1 MYYPKLTET
10 SQSRLTTDVFRGFN
24 HNLRIDDGEWYDEKN
39 LSSSH
44 YPLFSQRDKRGMAKQ
59 LVSPSGMLAKDALMY
74 IDGPT
79 LYYNGLPLTLEG
91 IVFSDEP
98 KTMVSMGA
106 YAVIF
111 PDKVYINTKD
121 LSDYGNLEASYT
133 SADNVT
139 ITYST
144 CRADGTDYNPIVS
157 ATAPADP
164 VNGTVWLDTSDT
176 PHVYKQYSSSTSS
189 WVAIATTYVKIQSPN
204 IGSGFEMDDGVTIS
218 GVTYSGENTILAE
231 QLGDL
236 NADHIIY
243 DKGDDYLI
251 VVGVLDEVYQQ
262 TTGNITVE
270 RLCPEMDFVTESGN
284 RIWGCRYGLQNGR
297 VVNEIYA
304 CKLGD
309 FKNWRC
315 YAGLSTD
322 SYAVTVGTDG
332 VFTGASTYQGYP
344 TFFKEDCL
352 HKIYGAY
359 PAQYQV
365 STIMC
370 RGVQQ
375 GSERSLCIVNE
386 ILYYKSRSDICAFD
400 GSMPNNISEALGS
413 VKYRNAVAGAHAG
426 RYYVSM
432 MDPDEQWGMYT
443 FDTEKGLWHREDD
456 VHVMQFANVR
466 GDLQYIDADT
476 KQLMSVTGMSG
487 ELEDDIEWMAESG
500 IQGYEFPDEKYLGRY
515 NIRARLGEG
524 AWLTMYLEY
533 DSDGIWEDMGTWRG
547 NALTG
552 TINIPV
558 IPRRCDH
565 LRLKIEGCGDVKIY
579 SIARM
584 LEGGSDVSWHLR

>member
-1 MYYPKLTET
+1 MNYPKLTEIA
-10 SQSRLTTDVFRGFN
+10 QSRITSDVFRGFN

-44 YPLFSQRDKRGMAKQ
+44 YPLFSQRDKRGMVKQ

-176 PHVYKQYSSSTSS
+176 PHVYKQYSSASAS
-189 WVAIATTYVKIQSPN
+189 WIAIATTYVKIQSPN
-204 IGSGFEMDDGVTIS
+204 IGAGFEMDDGVTIS
-218 GVTYSGENTILAE
+218 GVTYSGESTILAE

-332 VFTGASTYQGYP
+332 VFTGAIAYQGYP

-400 GSMPNNISEALGS
+400 GSMPNNISEALGA
-413 VKYRNAVAGAHAG
+413 VKYHGAVAGSHNG
-426 RYYVSM
+426 RYYVTM
-432 MDPDEQWGMYT
+432 QDETGRGGMFTY
-443 FDTEKGLWHREDD
+443 DTERGIWHREDG
-456 VHVMQFANVR
+456 VRAMQFANVR

-476 KQLMSVTGMSG
+476 KRLMSVTGMSG
-487 ELEDDIEWMAESG
+487 EAEGDVEWFAESG
-500 IQGYEFPDEKYLGRY
+500 IQGYEFPEEKYLGRY

-533 DSDGIWEDMGTWRG
+533 DSDGIWEDMGTWHG

>member
-10 SQSRLTTDVFRGFN
+10 SKSRITTESFRGFN

-39 LSSSH
+39 LTSSH
-44 YPLFSQRDKRGMAKQ
+44 YPLFSQRDKRGIVKQ
-59 LVSPSGMLAKDALMY
+59 LISPSGMLAKDALMY

-91 IVFSDEP
+91 IVFSDVP

-121 LSDYGNLEASYT
+121 LSDYGRIEASYT
-133 SADNVT
+133 SADNAT

-204 IGSGFEMDDGVTIS
+204 IGSGFEIDDGVTIS

-231 QLGDL
+231 QFSDL

-284 RIWGCRYGLQNGR
+284 RIWGCRYGLQNGS

-332 VFTGASTYQGYP
+332 VFTGAITFQGYP

-413 VKYRNAVAGAHAG
+413 VKYCNAVAGSHAG

-432 MDPDEQWGMYT
+432 MDADGQWGMYT

-456 VHVMQFANVR
+456 VHAMQFANVR

-487 ELEDDIEWMAESG
+487 ELEDDIMWMAESG

-515 NIRARLGEG
+515 NIRVRLGEG
-524 AWLTMYLEY
+524 ARLTMYLEY
-533 DSDGIWEDMGTWRG
+533 DSDGIWEDMGTWHG

-584 LEGGSDVSWHLR
+584 LEGGSDRSWRQI